1 MDQEN
6 YDEEEYNQ
14 KTEGRYQ
21 FKSKLG
27 KGTYGRVVL
36 ALDKTTQ
43 EMVAVKRI
51 FFHVKQSNFRT
62 KKRVTRALL

>member
-1 MDQEN
+1 MDQEVF
-6 YDEEEYNQ
+6 DEEDNNQ
-14 KTEGRYQ
+14 KTEGRYH

-36 ALDKTTQ
+36 AIDKTTQ

-51 FFHVKQSNFRT
+51 YFHVKQSNYRT